1 MDPLTGPFT
10 ERPRP
15 RPRVGR
21 MEEIPP
27 PVPLREE
34 APQPPQTWG
43 DIGLPHRFVEDLIL
57 KMLYRR
63 GAMTGDGLADALN
76 LPFWSL
82 DTELLGYQQRRIVEV
97 RGTGMHG
104 RRGYLFDLTGEGRQR
119 VREVLPAI
127 PYVGPAPVPMAVY
140 SEWMDRQA
148 LRKVRVGAAEVARG
162 FADLVVD
169 PTLIRKLGPA
179 INAGRSIFLHG
190 DAGNGKTAMAER
202 IARAYPGDV
211 FIPRAILVG
220 GQVIQLF
227 DPSVHETVDPEPP
240 RSESE
245 LLRPA
250 PLYDPRFVRI
260 RRPMVTVGGELTL
273 DQLELRWDASL
284 GVFRAPPQLKAVG
297 GVFLVDDFGRQ
308 QVRPR
313 DLLNRW
319 MIPLDRGIDHLS
331 LPNGQVVQVPFD
343 CLVIF
348 ATNLNPRDLV
358 EEAFFRRI
366 RYKVRVENP
375 TASQYREIFRQACV
389 RKNVPYD
396 EAAVQFIEEHYYRER
411 DIEPRACHPGDLVS
425 DLCDLA
431 DYMGLRPTLDRLL
444 LQPACETYFGADLAS
459 RPSGRENNSDGI

>member
-1 MDPLTGPFT
+1 MDPVTDSPRT
-10 ERPRP
+10 RPRKP
-15 RPRVGR
+15 PAESGR
-21 MEEIPP
+21 IPP
-27 PVPLREE
+27 ATPEAVPL
-34 APQPPQTWG
+34 PPQTWG
-43 DIGLPHRFVEDLIL
+43 EIGLPHRFVEDLIL

-76 LPFWSL
+76 LPFWAL

-104 RRGYLFDLTGEGRQR
+104 RRGYLFDLTAEGRQR

-127 PYVGPAPVPMAVY
+127 PYVGPAPVPMSVY
-140 SEWMDRQA
+140 SDWMERQT

-169 PTLIRKLGPA
+169 PTLIRRLGPA

-227 DPSVHETVDPEPP
+227 DPSVHEPVDPEPP

-250 PLYDPRFVRI
+250 PVYDPRFVRI

-348 ATNLNPRDLV
+348 ATNLDPRDLV

-366 RYKVRVENP
+366 RHKVRVDNP
-375 TASQYREIFRQACV
+375 TPSQYREIFRQACL

-396 EAAVQFIEEHYYRER
+396 EGAVHFIEEHYYEGRG
-411 DIEPRACHPGDLVS
+411 IEPRACHPGDLVS

-444 LQPACETYFGADLAS
+444 LQPTCESYFGADLTDRPGGGGAS
-459 RPSGRENNSDGI
+459 NGI